1 MYQVPQTRND
11 KKWLDLM
18 RHGKLWQ
25 DLTRNYKKRRVKTR
39 FLRKMARFD
48 EKWQE
53 IMRNFE
59 VGVWGGGGTYF
70 SKFLQSII
78 KYSYHLINFHVT
90 SVDFA
95 LKCDDQDF
103 EKEVYDHSVA
113 PHCIALLKSI
123 EKSGLN

>member
-39 FLRKMARFD
+39 FLREMARFD
-48 EKWQE
+48 EKWQK

-59 VGVWGGGGTYF
+59 VGVWGGGGPILVSSF
-70 SKFLQSII
+70 
-78 KYSYHLINFHVT
+78 NR
-90 SVDFA
+90 
-95 LKCDDQDF
+95 
-103 EKEVYDHSVA
+103 
-113 PHCIALLKSI
+113 
-123 EKSGLN
+123 